1 MGGIAAGTYLAEDAD
16 ILGAEAAYAGMEAD
30 LQYSLD
36 NYAALNPGY
45 DEYVFD
51 LDTIWHD
58 PYVLIAI
65 LGATHDGAWTLD
77 DVQGTLAF
85 LFERQYILTETTTM
99 EVRTRAEPVI
109 DPTTGLPTGD
119 TEDVPYNHYIRTVT
133 LENFNLSHLP
143 IYIMGETNL
152 SRYAMYM
159 MTLGNRPDLFPV
171 SAFPNASYY
180 QDYGRYDIPQAYLD
194 ADPIFAAM
202 VTEAN
207 KWLGMPYV
215 WGGYSPVTSFDCS
228 GFVSWVLNNSGWNI
242 GRLGA
247 QGLCNI
253 STTVSAADAKPGDL
267 VFFHSTYDA
276 PDPNGVTHVGIY
288 VGDGMMVHAGNPIG
302 YVTINT
308 TYWQNHLYAFGRMY

>member
-1 MGGIAAGTYLAEDAD
+1 
-16 ILGAEAAYAGMEAD
+16 
-30 LQYSLD
+30 
-36 NYAALNPGY
+36 
-45 DEYVFD
+45 
-51 LDTIWHD
+51 
-58 PYVLIAI
+58 
-65 LGATHDGAWTLD
+65 
-77 DVQGTLAF
+77 
-85 LFERQYILTETTTM
+85 
-99 EVRTRAEPVI
+99 
-109 DPTTGLPTGD
+109 
-119 TEDVPYNHYIRTVT
+119 
-133 LENFNLSHLP
+133 
-143 IYIMGETNL
+143 
-152 SRYAMYM
+152 
-159 MTLGNRPDLFPV
+159 
-171 SAFPNASYY
+171 
-180 QDYGRYDIPQAYLD
+180 LD